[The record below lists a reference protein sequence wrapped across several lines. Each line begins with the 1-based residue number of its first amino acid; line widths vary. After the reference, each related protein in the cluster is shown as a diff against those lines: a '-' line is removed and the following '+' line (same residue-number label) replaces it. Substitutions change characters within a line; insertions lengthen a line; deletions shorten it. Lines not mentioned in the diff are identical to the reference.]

1 MQHRSAWAVTV
12 APTLTVDEQAQ
23 QEQER
28 LLKERAAEVAAE
40 RRLRVERMGRRE
52 EEGMREKFRRLDRE
66 KTQRPTG
73 AVDDHI

>member
-1 MQHRSAWAVTV
+1 M
-12 APTLTVDEQAQ
+12 LFEQAQ
-23 QEQER
+23 REQER

-66 KTQRPTG
+66 KTQRPAG
-73 AVDDHI
+73 AAAP

>member
-1 MQHRSAWAVTV
+1 M
-12 APTLTVDEQAQ
+12 LFEQAQ

-66 KTQRPTG
+66 KTQRAAG

>member
-1 MQHRSAWAVTV
+1 M
-12 APTLTVDEQAQ
+12 LFEQAQ
-23 QEQER
+23 HEQER

-66 KTQRPTG
+66 KTQRAAG

>member
-1 MQHRSAWAVTV
+1 M
-12 APTLTVDEQAQ
+12 LFEQAQ

-40 RRLRVERMGRRE
+40 RRLRVERMGRRA

-66 KTQRPTG
+66 KTQRAAG